1 MGRRLEVSQLLVRQ
15 TQAEGDGIMTTS
27 SNYLPFDQAVILMHY
42 KDTRLMEM
50 HTAHG
55 LQWFVLSPGARRKR
69 KSSSHGGR
77 IKPEDAK
84 KILAR
89 PDVRGAEDGLFPGI
103 GQTYRMV
110 R

>member
-1 MGRRLEVSQLLVRQ
+1 M
-15 TQAEGDGIMTTS
+15 S

-42 KDTRLMEM
+42 KDTRMMEM

-55 LQWFVLSPGARRKR
+55 LQWFVLSLGARRKR

-89 PDVRGAEDGLFPGI
+89 PDVRGAEDGLFLEL
-103 GQTYRMV
+103 V
-110 R
+110 RPIAWCGRSKETMQ